1 MTRVTRVYSS
11 WALYTNLQL
20 RGAPCT
26 HQIHRFKMNHIH
38 NELHP
43 PPWWPSPGTLGVLQ
57 EADTPWPGPS
67 CLEWPAGCSLW
78 ESLPKKKTTSDFPIE
93 TLSKIEDFHG
103 FPPPP
108 LITRCILSVH
118 LGLKILNMAHP
129 RPNWFLLLE
138 SAFLLV
144 EPKPPPTLRL
154 LNLHFLMDRFMAK
167 LGPRR
172 QKKASQS
179 ILTESFKFT
188 VMLPSKYPR
197 TVAL

>member
-1 MTRVTRVYSS
+1 MYPSNPSVQNEPYPQRVASTTVMTLARHVRSAAGSWHSMARAQLSRMACRV
-11 WALYTNLQL
+11 Q
-20 RGAPCT
+20 P
-26 HQIHRFKMNHIH
+26 
-38 NELHP
+38 
-43 PPWWPSPGTLGVLQ
+43 LGII
-57 EADTPWPGPS
+57 A
-67 CLEWPAGCSLW
+67 
-78 ESLPKKKTTSDFPIE
+78 KKKSTSDFPIE

-144 EPKPPPTLRL
+144 EPKPPSTLRL

-167 LGPRR
+167 LGPR